1 MFLLTIT
8 NWVAEARISIKTG
21 KQNNLRLIDVEKVVN
36 GIDYENKAS
45 ACAALL
51 GLHVFTACDKTSG
64 LHGCG
69 KVKALRAMPEYDS
82 LETFT
87 LLGQE

>member
-8 NWVAEARISIKTG
+8 IWVAEARISIKTG

-45 ACAALL
+45 VCAALFGGYMSSL
-51 GLHVFTACDKTSG
+51 AAIQQVGFTVV
-64 LHGCG
+64 G
-69 KVKALRAMPEYDS
+69 K
-82 LETFT
+82 
-87 LLGQE
+87 